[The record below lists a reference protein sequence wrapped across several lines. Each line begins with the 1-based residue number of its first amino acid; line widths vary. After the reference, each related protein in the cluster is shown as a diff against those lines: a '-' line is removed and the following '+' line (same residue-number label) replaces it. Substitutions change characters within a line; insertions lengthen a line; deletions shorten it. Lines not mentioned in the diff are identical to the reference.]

1 MKNSW
6 QFFFVPM
13 LAVGLLGLLYLLN
26 MVFRKICRKDFCMI
40 SKYLLPRAP
49 LLIAAY
55 TLIQAL
61 PVSFFFFSQLKDTTF
76 HHPLEPNNVYPL
88 FNTAMAYLA
97 FFLTCAIPVL
107 LLSWLYYHFNYQ
119 NRISKFSDGNLFNK
133 KILTK
138 IEN

>member
-13 LAVGLLGLLYLLN
+13 LAVALLGLLYLLN
-26 MVFRKICRKDFCMI
+26 QIFRKCCRKDFCMI
-40 SKYLLPRAP
+40 SKYLVPRAP

-76 HHPLEPNNVYPL
+76 SHSRQPNSIYPT
-88 FNTAMAYLA
+88 FNTAFAYLA
-97 FFLTCAIPVL
+97 FFLTFTIPL
-107 LLSWLYYHFNYQ
+107 LLMAWLYYHFNYS
-119 NRISKFSDGNLFNK
+119 NRISKFSDGNIFNK
-133 KILTK
+133 KILNL
-138 IEN
+138 I